1 MSKLIEEF
9 TREEYELLYNAF
21 KHYRVFMDD
30 EQEVMSERILDKIF
44 YPSFD
49 ANARLN
55 LKYPV
60 ADEPQTIDKIRE
72 NLPEFPRENWEAI
85 T

>member
-1 MSKLIEEF
+1 MIEEF
-9 TREEYELLYNAF
+9 TRKEYELLYNAF

-30 EQEVMSERILDKIF
+30 EQEVMSEKILDKIF

-49 ANARLN
+49 
-55 LKYPV
+55 
-60 ADEPQTIDKIRE
+60 KISK
-72 NLPEFPRENWEAI
+72 PDFPRENWEAI